1 MKFSSFIENGKYHIK
16 AEFEEDDSEF
26 GLREEGSG
34 NRIELRHRTLEYS
47 YVPKEVHPDIFA
59 LMCILNFYPFV
70 GSRVEFERPVS
81 GYVQK
86 AMNNPVFKQKKSID
100 VVNVDSDV
108 ERYSGSRIATAFGG
122 GIDSTSILN
131 MFPETLI
138 VHEAHT
144 MDGEIIEY
152 GGISKDFHK
161 LVEGMPNSFLIYSNQ
176 RMASFPYGWHT
187 WPASMTTSL
196 LISTDQDVGII
207 LCGAILEGNYL
218 WSGRKFWDRGSE
230 DIQKRHGITG
240 NYWQSAFT
248 TIGLPLWSPV
258 EGSSEYGTMRLS
270 LDNVKNGS
278 VDYGT
283 GLTKCFRRDILR
295 SVVDKEFQVNWDD
308 YDTADI
314 HNLLETR
321 PLYYGNIFVYAG
333 RVLEAPAW
341 YCDRISDVQKIHSD
355 WPMKYYPGA
364 LDLCPRGWV
373 SKLVPT
379 ILDNFELMDKNEVNE
394 LRNWNQDERN
404 TPIMK

>member
-16 AEFEEDDSEF
+16 AEFEEDDSEL
-26 GLREEGSG
+26 GRREEGSG
-34 NRIELRHRTLEYS
+34 NPIELKTRILEYS

-70 GSRVEFERPVS
+70 GSKIEFEKPVS
-81 GYVQK
+81 KYVQDI
-86 AMNNPVFKQKKSID
+86 MNIPVFKQKKNIE
-100 VVNVDSDV
+100 VINVDPNMD
-108 ERYSGSRIATAFGG
+108 RYSGSKIATAFGG

-131 MFPETLI
+131 MFPETMI

-144 MDGEIIEY
+144 KDGEIIEY

-161 LVEGMPNSFLIYSNQ
+161 FVEGLPNSFLIYSNQ

-196 LISTDQDVGII
+196 LISTDHDVGII

-218 WSGRKFWDRGSE
+218 WSGRKFWDRGSQQ
-230 DIQKRHGITG
+230 IQKNHGITG

-248 TIGLPLWSPV
+248 AIGLPLWSPV

-270 LDNVKNGS
+270 LDNVKDGS

-295 SVVDKEFQVNWDD
+295 SVVDEEFSVNWDFYNSD
-308 YDTADI
+308 GVHA
-314 HNLLETR
+314 LLEAR
-321 PLYYGNIFVYAG
+321 PLYYGNIFVYAEK
-333 RVLEAPAW
+333 VIDTPDW
-341 YCDRISDVQKIHSD
+341 YSERISDVQKIHSD
-355 WPMKYYPGA
+355 WPVKYYPGA

-379 ILDNFELMDKNEVNE
+379 ILENFELMNEQEVDE
-394 LRNWNQDERN
+394 LRSWNQDTMN
-404 TPIMK
+404 KT